1 MDNITFSVKKGRFEV
16 AAQITRMGGDLL
28 VVLSGGIGHIGAI
41 GIAQPR
47 ESLSTPGKT
56 SSTGS
61 VFTYTGHK
69 EDVVVKPMAEEIAKR
84 LNRKVVV
91 VAGIHWDRLSAN
103 EIEMIVGLCNTLK
116 EKIVKEAK
124 AW

>member
-56 SSTGS
+56 S
-61 VFTYTGHK
+61 
-69 EDVVVKPMAEEIAKR
+69 
-84 LNRKVVV
+84 
-91 VAGIHWDRLSAN
+91 
-103 EIEMIVGLCNTLK
+103 
-116 EKIVKEAK
+116 
-124 AW
+124 